1 MRLTVRECDGPAD
14 RTLLVVHGGPGWDHS
29 YLVEPLRELAGDRRL
44 LFPDL
49 RGCGRSPAAEPLTP
63 DAMVADL
70 IELIGSPAVDVL
82 GFSYGGLI
90 AQRLAIQAPHLVRR
104 LIVASSSVLPVPAG
118 AFDGWEEYERRAAAH
133 PSLWEDPALD
143 GVELVRAEAFRNAP
157 LNVWRE
163 QSLPGYRRRLERV
176 MFTATYLRA
185 WREGRL
191 PSARHPDAVERLS
204 GIPLF
209 LLHGRYDMTFP
220 ASLVALTPCTDAI
233 VLDEAGHMA
242 HIDQPEAWLA
252 AVSRFLGNDE
262 NSRDR
267 VIGQ

>member
-1 MRLTVRECDGPAD
+1 MRLYVREFDGSAE
-14 RTLLVVHGGPGWDHS
+14 RTLLVIHGGPDWDHS
-29 YLVEPLRELAGDRRL
+29 YLLEPLRELAGERRL

-49 RGCGRSPAAEPLTP
+49 RGCGRSPAVDPLTP

-70 IELIGSPAVDVL
+70 VELIGSSPVDVL

-104 LIVASSSVLPVPAG
+104 LIVASSSVLPVPAD
-118 AFDGWEEYERRAAAH
+118 AFDGWEEYERRTAAH
-133 PSLWEDPALD
+133 PSLWDNSVLD
-143 GVELVRAEAFRNAP
+143 GAELVRAEAFRTAP

-163 QSLPGYRRRLERV
+163 QSLAEYHRRLERV
-176 MFTATYLRA
+176 VFTGTYLKA
-185 WREGRL
+185 WREGRF
-191 PSARHPDAVERLS
+191 PSARCPDAVERLS

-220 ASLVALTPCTDAI
+220 ASLVSLTPCTDAV

-252 AVSRFLGNDE
+252 AVSRFL
-262 NSRDR
+262 
-267 VIGQ
+267 